1 MEKIYVL
8 IDTDAQIYEDSW
20 RLNESY
26 ANKSAVSVSKRRLHG
41 GVQEGI
47 DVVEI
52 KTDRVAFTVLVSRG
66 MNVLRARFE
75 DVDLKWDSPVGGPVH
90 PNFVPLFAPNGIG
103 WLEGFSEWIAR
114 CGLESNGAPEF
125 DKNGVLKYPLHGRL
139 SNLPARRVEVGY
151 DAESGV
157 VRLTG
162 VMYETSVFGRKFR
175 FTTTYRLKIDET
187 KIDVEDVVENL
198 ASVDDEFE
206 LLYHINTGN
215 PLVSSGAKF
224 KGAFQKMCPRDQN
237 AVAELGEWNSFR
249 EPVPGV
255 PETCYFFDLATD
267 DAGNAEVAL
276 INAHDDRAF
285 KLSFNKN
292 DFPCFILWKTQRPN
306 SDIYVSGMEPSIN
319 FPNTR
324 SFEKSHGRVMPIASG
339 AKKTFRFALDVL
351 IGKDEVD
358 AFVQQI
364 DKLQSASRG
373 EIVKEPI
380 ADWCE

>member
-1 MEKIYVL
+1 MEQSYVL
-8 IDTDAQIYEDSW
+8 IDTEARVYEDSW
-20 RLNESY
+20 DLRESY
-26 ANKSAVSVSKRRLHG
+26 AGKSVSVAKRRLHG
-41 GVQEGI
+41 GVQEGL

-52 KTDRVAFTVLVSRG
+52 TTDRVSFTVLASRG
-66 MNVLRARFE
+66 MNVLRARCA

-90 PNFVPLFAPNGIG
+90 PNFVPVFAPNGVG

-139 SNLPARRVEVGY
+139 SNLPARRVEVGF
-151 DAESGV
+151 DSESGV
-157 VRLTG
+157 LRLTG
-162 VMYETSVFGRKFR
+162 ATYETSVFGRKFR
-175 FTTTYRLKIDET
+175 FTTTYRLKVDET
-187 KIDVEDVVENL
+187 KIQVEDSVENL

-215 PLVSSGAKF
+215 PLVAPGAKF
-224 KGAFQKMCPRDQN
+224 LGAFEKMCPRDQN

-249 EPVPGV
+249 EPIPGV

-267 DAGNAEVAL
+267 EIGNAEVAL
-276 INAHDDRAF
+276 VNAQNDRAF
-285 KLSFNKN
+285 KLSFNKK
-292 DFPCFILWKTQRPN
+292 DFPYFILWKTQRPN
-306 SDIYVSGMEPSIN
+306 SDIYVSGMEPAIN

-324 SFEKSHGRVMPIASG
+324 SFEKSRGRVMPIAAG
-339 AKKTFRFALDVL
+339 EKKTFRFALDVL
-351 IGKDEVD
+351 LGKAEVE
-358 AFVQQI
+358 AFAQQI
-364 DKLQSASRG
+364 EKRQASARG

>member
-1 MEKIYVL
+1 MEQYYVL
-8 IDTDAQIYEDSW
+8 IDADARVYEDSW
-20 RLNESY
+20 NLSESY
-26 ANKSAVSVSKRRLHG
+26 AGKSVSVAKRRLHG
-41 GVQEGI
+41 GVQEGL

-52 KTDRVAFTVLVSRG
+52 TTDRVSFTVLASRG
-66 MNVLRARFE
+66 MNVLRARCD

-90 PNFVPLFAPNGIG
+90 PNFVPIFAPNGVG

-139 SNLPARRVEVGY
+139 SNLPARRVEVGF
-151 DAESGV
+151 DSESGV
-157 VRLTG
+157 LRITG

-175 FTTTYRLKIDET
+175 FTTTYRLKVDET
-187 KIDVEDVVENL
+187 KIQVEDSVENL

-215 PLVSSGAKF
+215 PLVAPGAKF
-224 KGAFQKMCPRDQN
+224 LGAFEKMCPRDQN

-249 EPVPGV
+249 DPMPGV

-267 DAGNAEVAL
+267 EDGNAEVAL
-276 INAHDDRAF
+276 VNAQNDRAF
-285 KLSFNKN
+285 KLSFNKK
-292 DFPCFILWKTQRPN
+292 DFPYFILWKTQRPN
-306 SDIYVSGMEPSIN
+306 SDIYVSGMEPAIN

-324 SFEKSHGRVMPIASG
+324 SFEKSRGRVMPIAAG
-339 AKKTFRFALDVL
+339 EKNTFRFALDVL
-351 IGKDEVD
+351 LDKDEVESF
-358 AFVQQI
+358 ALRIEKRQA
-364 DKLQSASRG
+364 SARG

>member
-1 MEKIYVL
+1 MEQSYVL
-8 IDTDAQIYEDSW
+8 IDADARVYEDSW
-20 RLNESY
+20 DLSESY
-26 ANKSAVSVSKRRLHG
+26 AGKSVSVAKRRLHG
-41 GVQEGI
+41 GVQEGL

-52 KTDRVAFTVLVSRG
+52 TTDRVSFTVLASRG
-66 MNVLRARFE
+66 MNVLRARCD

-90 PNFVPLFAPNGIG
+90 PNFVPIFAPNGVG

-139 SNLPARRVEVGY
+139 SNLPARRVEVGF
-151 DAESGV
+151 DSESGV
-157 VRLTG
+157 LRITG

-175 FTTTYRLKIDET
+175 FTTTYRLKVDET
-187 KIDVEDVVENL
+187 KIQVEDSVENL

-215 PLVSSGAKF
+215 PLVAPGSKF
-224 KGAFQKMCPRDQN
+224 LGTFEKMCPRDQN

-249 EPVPGV
+249 EPIPGV

-267 DAGNAEVAL
+267 EDGNAEVAL
-276 INAHDDRAF
+276 VNAQNDRAF
-285 KLSFNKN
+285 KLSFNKK
-292 DFPCFILWKTQRPN
+292 DFPYFILWKTQRPN
-306 SDIYVSGMEPSIN
+306 SDIYVSGMEPAIN

-324 SFEKSHGRVMPIASG
+324 SFEKSRGRVMPIAAG
-339 AKKTFRFALDVL
+339 EKKTFRFALDVL
-351 IGKDEVD
+351 LDKDEVESF
-358 AFVQQI
+358 ALRIEKRQA
-364 DKLQSASRG
+364 SARG

>member
-1 MEKIYVL
+1 MEQSYVL
-8 IDTDAQIYEDSW
+8 IDADARVYEDSW
-20 RLNESY
+20 DLSESY
-26 ANKSAVSVSKRRLHG
+26 AGKSVSVAKRRLHG
-41 GVQEGI
+41 GVQEGL

-52 KTDRVAFTVLVSRG
+52 TTDRVSFTVLASRG
-66 MNVLRARFE
+66 MNVLRARCD

-90 PNFVPLFAPNGIG
+90 PNFVPIFAPNGVG

-139 SNLPARRVEVGY
+139 SNLPARRVEVGF
-151 DAESGV
+151 DSESGV
-157 VRLTG
+157 LRITG

-175 FTTTYRLKIDET
+175 FTTTYRLKVDET
-187 KIDVEDVVENL
+187 KIQVEDSVENL

-215 PLVSSGAKF
+215 PLVAPGSKF
-224 KGAFQKMCPRDQN
+224 LGAFEKMCPRDQN

-249 EPVPGV
+249 DPMPGV

-267 DAGNAEVAL
+267 EDGNAEVAL
-276 INAHDDRAF
+276 VNAQNDRAF
-285 KLSFNKN
+285 KLSFNKK
-292 DFPCFILWKTQRPN
+292 DFPYFILWKTQRPN
-306 SDIYVSGMEPSIN
+306 SDIYVSGMEPAIN

-324 SFEKSHGRVMPIASG
+324 SFEKSRGRVMPIAAG
-339 AKKTFRFALDVL
+339 EKKTFRFALDVL
-351 IGKDEVD
+351 LDKDEVESF
-358 AFVQQI
+358 ALRIEKRQA
-364 DKLQSASRG
+364 SARG